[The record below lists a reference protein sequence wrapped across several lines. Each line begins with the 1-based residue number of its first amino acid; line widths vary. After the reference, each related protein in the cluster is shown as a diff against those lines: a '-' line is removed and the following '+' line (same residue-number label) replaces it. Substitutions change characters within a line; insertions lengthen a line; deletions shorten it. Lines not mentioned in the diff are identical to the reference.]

1 MGDFSPKVPFCL
13 PLTEF
18 IGVFEIRC
26 LQKRAETRHALKLRT
41 YKYVKE
47 YRQQRE
53 ELIKNKREARAQ
65 GMFSFAVLD
74 DF

>member
-1 MGDFSPKVPFCL
+1 MNQSWWRMLGFC
-13 PLTEF
+13 F
-18 IGVFEIRC
+18 
-26 LQKRAETRHALKLRT
+26 QKRAANRHALKLRT

-65 GMFSFAVLD
+65 G
-74 DF
+74 